1 MPGSPAWPG
10 VMPGPKGDVI
20 PGRRHD
26 AVGQT
31 LQAASGAHRPRSRV
45 SAGAVIR
52 AGSGAG
58 PAGRGRR
65 GRRAGGPGR
74 VRWSAWAAA
83 AGSVRSPAP
92 GRARGR
98 PGGRTVPG
106 RASGRRRDW
115 ESRPLRSITSMKR
128 CPALHPWNDARR
140 GAWNGSWN
148 GAAGIPVPPVLSVG
162 FPGSSVQLVRPLS
175 DAVFMVMRR
184 PLDHD
189 GDQGGEVPTVVRDP
203 GRFARCM
210 PDWRVNAGN
219 WRSLPDSPIPYPTW
233 DTQADPLR
241 RATTCSTVLSD
252 HPKLR
257 RRCAGSAHYARLRSW
272 TVARRSHGTVRGTTR
287 RITPAQQVP
296 SVRRPVQSVQL
307 VRVMHGAVVLI
318 IRRSWV
324 RAPHA
329 PPAIL
334 C

>member
-1 MPGSPAWPG
+1 MG
-10 VMPGPKGDVI
+10 GP
-20 PGRRHD
+20 
-26 AVGQT
+26 
-31 LQAASGAHRPRSRV
+31 AASSR
-45 SAGAVIR
+45 R
-52 AGSGAG
+52 
-58 PAGRGRR
+58 PAGREGRL
-65 GRRAGGPGR
+65 
-74 VRWSAWAAA
+74 SAVVDLSGW
-83 AGSVRSPAP
+83 PPQP
-92 GRARGR
+92 GRADTALSDVTCSSRLSSQHTGRGTAR
-98 PGGRTVPG
+98 GT
-106 RASGRRRDW
+106 
-115 ESRPLRSITSMKR
+115 
-128 CPALHPWNDARR
+128 ARR
-140 GAWNGSWN
+140 I
-148 GAAGIPVPPVLSVG
+148 IPAQRVPSVRLSVLSVLVAHSL
-162 FPGSSVQLVRPLS
+162 PGRGPL
-175 DAVFMVMRR
+175 VMRR
-184 PLDHD
+184 PLDD
-189 GDQGGEVPTVVRDP
+189 DEDQGDEVPTVVRDP

-324 RAPHA
+324 RAPPA
-329 PPAIL
+329 PHS
-334 C
+334 

>member
-1 MPGSPAWPG
+1 
-10 VMPGPKGDVI
+10 
-20 PGRRHD
+20 
-26 AVGQT
+26 
-31 LQAASGAHRPRSRV
+31 
-45 SAGAVIR
+45 
-52 AGSGAG
+52 
-58 PAGRGRR
+58 
-65 GRRAGGPGR
+65 
-74 VRWSAWAAA
+74 
-83 AGSVRSPAP
+83 
-92 GRARGR
+92 
-98 PGGRTVPG
+98 
-106 RASGRRRDW
+106 
-115 ESRPLRSITSMKR
+115 
-128 CPALHPWNDARR
+128 
-140 GAWNGSWN
+140 
-148 GAAGIPVPPVLSVG
+148 
-162 FPGSSVQLVRPLS
+162 
-175 DAVFMVMRR
+175 MRR
-184 PLDHD
+184 PLDD
-189 GDQGGEVPTVVRDP
+189 DEDQGDEVPTVVRDP

-324 RAPHA
+324 RAPPA
-329 PPAIL
+329 PPAVLISAPAVL
-334 C
+334 RQMVLRSSGSCEATAYGHEYCEGTAADAVAKRRQRMFYPFGHRVRGHYVGRRNSLRPSAPPVRAVSAGSSGAIYAYRRVGQRWRSGGSCESGLVASPAGSEVVTVRLSHRARPAGQLI